1 MSIQF
6 APGVDLGMGPV
17 YMPQAEPVAPNYGA
31 WITLLEL
38 LQRTG
43 TTDLAREM
51 MAMAA
56 AGSTQATLIGSGAGT
71 KNDRS
76 ATLELLGTAET
87 MMAQWGIPK
96 DRSGPVIAGYNDGA
110 VEYGTIEWWSVPTI
124 VEAFASKGIVLAY
137 DPTRQKGNFY
147 STRSWSAQFGVLNAA
162 TGEVL
167 HEFRVGEGSLGSA
180 MWKGFVLPAASI
192 LVGQYASAIGAF
204 IAPGAYAGT
213 QAIVGSAAVSGAST
227 ALRGGD
233 FGDVVESAILGAAG
247 GAAKPYIADAIDY
260 VASLAPGQLA
270 DVAGAAEIAY
280 QEQVGIDLG
289 VAQAG
294 AIYDFGLSETAAAA
308 ELLTS
313 PAPVVTDLAIES
325 AADAAALASEIQPAT
340 VSESLDFAEAAAAK
354 AAMEAAFAAE
364 LLAPVST
371 APVTD
376 QVAFP
381 MTDTVAPVVPAEVL
395 PLGPSTVIESAPI
408 TSTDIIES
416 VGAAVDNIEGDYD
429 WLFGYS
435 DPVADFA
442 TQDPILFEDS
452 LGDFFEFNPIDL
464 TDIEA
469 GYIPSAGD
477 VASNVGYVEAGSFQP
492 VANTQVTFDT
502 IIRNVTVAAGTALTL
517 VRAWREIDG
526 PAPNTTAQARVG
538 GSIVRANPDGTITS
552 TNAAGQ
558 TIRTLP
564 PTGQPQMTT
573 DGSMI
578 VNNGDGTYT
587 RILPSGQTSTQ
598 RYGSAPAA
606 ASMFSGLSTPLLIG
620 AGALLVFAAARSR

>member
-1 MSIQF
+1 M
-6 APGVDLGMGPV
+6 PGFESVL
-17 YMPQAEPVAPNYGA
+17 
-31 WITLLEL
+31 
-38 LQRTG
+38 RTG
-43 TTDLAREM
+43 
-51 MAMAA
+51 
-56 AGSTQATLIGSGAGT
+56 GT
-71 KNDRS
+71 KNEFGAFFSLFYS
-76 ATLELLGTAET
+76 AQKIMKEWGVTTDSET
-87 MMAQWGIPK
+87 FYPENQET
-96 DRSGPVIAGYNDGA
+96 GPD
-110 VEYGTIEWWSVPTI
+110 IERALKSYS
-124 VEAFASKGIVLAY
+124 VEAIDQEFTKRGIILAY
-137 DPTRQKGNFY
+137 DPTRQKGNY
-147 STRSWSAQFGVLNAA
+147 GSSRSWSMQFGVLNIG

-167 HEFRVGEGSLGSA
+167 HEWREGEGSIGSSI
-180 MWKGFVLPAASI
+180 WKGFALPVISI
-192 LVGQYASAIGAF
+192 VAGQYASAVGAF
-204 IAPGAYAGT
+204 IAPTASAGT

-340 VSESLDFAEAAAAK
+340 VSESLDFAEAAAAE

-371 APVTD
+371 APVVESTSSRGWGRRSIFSRRASITGGSFESAESAAAIWGPSVD

-442 TQDPILFEDS
+442 EVDLGDFATQDPA
-452 LGDFFEFNPIDL
+452 DFFWGLEDID
-464 TDIEA
+464 A
-469 GYIPSAGD
+469 GYIPSAQD

-492 VANTQVTFDT
+492 VANTQATFDQ

-526 PAPNTTAQARVG
+526 PEPNTVAQARVG

-564 PTGQPQMTT
+564 AKGQPQMAT